1 VSEFCGYCGAGTPPR
16 EGEGTC
22 PKCDPT
28 LGGKLLD
35 IRTES
40 LWTRLEESRVA
51 GAYTLNAH
59 LDTLARI
66 LAIHDDIHCE
76 VYCNYDACE
85 DRKIVA
91 EALNIIAKSRNTDTV
106 MSGYRDTPLWDG
118 MVWERTVREEE
129 DPE

>member
-1 VSEFCGYCGAGTPPR
+1 MSENG
-16 EGEGTC
+16 
-22 PKCDPT
+22 
-28 LGGKLLD
+28 D

-51 GAYTLNAH
+51 GANSLNAH

-76 VYCNYDACE
+76 VYCNYNACE
-85 DRKIVA
+85 DRKIVD
-91 EALNIIAKSRNTDTV
+91 EALTIIAKSRSDE
-106 MSGYRDTPLWDG
+106 SKARETPIWDG

-129 DPE
+129 EEE